1 VIYSLCFQN
10 GLLVIELE
18 FFHSH
23 QTPAKNN
30 PKGKMTE
37 LADFAFWFYEM
48 PRLKAQQ
55 WSTRRCQKRKERLK
69 LTHEMAQKARAEAD

>member
-30 PKGKMTE
+30 PKGELLAVSSSVQEHKMPE
-37 LADFAFWFYEM
+37 ILDRQALGM
-48 PRLKAQQ
+48 
-55 WSTRRCQKRKERLK
+55 S
-69 LTHEMAQKARAEAD
+69 

>member
-30 PKGKMTE
+30 PNGELPAVSSRVLENKMPE
-37 LADFAFWFYEM
+37 ILDYQALGM
-48 PRLKAQQ
+48 
-55 WSTRRCQKRKERLK
+55 S
-69 LTHEMAQKARAEAD
+69 